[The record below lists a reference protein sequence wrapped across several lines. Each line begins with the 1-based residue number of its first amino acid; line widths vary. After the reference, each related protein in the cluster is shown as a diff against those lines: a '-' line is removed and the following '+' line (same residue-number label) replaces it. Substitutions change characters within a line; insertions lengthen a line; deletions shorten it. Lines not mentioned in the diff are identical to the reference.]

1 MKKPLPSHPLPS
13 LLQDFFCQHLQSQRQ
28 ASPQTI
34 ASYRD
39 TVRLL
44 LAFVQQQLRRPPSQ
58 QSLEDWNVP
67 MVLRFLNY
75 LEESRH
81 NSVRTRNAR
90 LAAIHSFLEYVGQ
103 KLPETLGFTSR
114 LLAIPAKRF
123 DRPLLGY
130 LSKPEIRLLLQ
141 TPSRPTWTDCR
152 NQVLWLLLYNT
163 GARISEIL
171 ALNRQDIQWMPSPT
185 AQIRGKGRK
194 QRRVPLWPKVAAP
207 LKAWLRRLPEAPDT
221 PLLPNRS
228 GKRLSRYGAHKH
240 LQRQIQRLS
249 HQCPSLARSKISP
262 HTLRHTAAMHLLQAG
277 VDITVIALWLGHES
291 PATTHHYIELDLKMK
306 RQCLAKLTK
315 PKHTPKAFK
324 PADSLL
330 KFLQEL

>member
-1 MKKPLPSHPLPS
+1 LPS
-13 LLQDFFCQHLQSQRQ
+13 LLQDFFCEHLQSQRR

-39 TVRLL
+39 AIRLL

-58 QSLEDWNVP
+58 QCLEDWSVP
-67 MVLRFLNY
+67 MVLRFLNH
-75 LEESRH
+75 LEKTRH

-90 LAAIHSFLEYVGQ
+90 LAALHSFLHYVGQ
-103 KLPETLGFTSR
+103 KIPETLGVTSQV
-114 LLAIPAKRF
+114 LAIPAKRF

-141 TPSRPTWTDCR
+141 TPSRATWTQRR
-152 NQVLWLLLYNT
+152 NQMLWLLLYNT

-171 ALNRQDIQWMPSPT
+171 ALNRQDVQWTPSPA
-185 AQIRGKGRK
+185 AQLHGKGRK
-194 QRRVPLWPKVAAP
+194 QRLVPLWPHVAAT
-207 LKAWLRRLPEAPDT
+207 LKQWLRDLPQNPDT

-240 LQRQIQRLS
+240 LQRQMQRLRP
-249 HQCPSLARSKISP
+249 QCPSLVGRKISP

-291 PATTHHYIELDLKMK
+291 PATTHHYVELDLKMK
-306 RQCLAKLTK
+306 RQCLAKLAR
-315 PKHTPKAFK
+315 PKGTLRTFR
-324 PADSLL
+324 PADTLL
-330 KFLQEL
+330 RFLQNL

>member
-1 MKKPLPSHPLPS
+1 
-13 LLQDFFCQHLQSQRQ
+13 LQDFFCQHLQSQRQ

-44 LAFVQQQLRRPPSQ
+44 LGFVQQQLHRPPSQ

-67 MVLRFLNY
+67 MVLGFLNY
-75 LEESRH
+75 LEKTRH

-90 LAAIHSFLEYVGQ
+90 LAALHSFLHYVGQ
-103 KLPETLGFTSR
+103 KLPETLEFTSR

-130 LSKPEIRLLLQ
+130 LSQPEIRLLLQ
-141 TPSRPTWTDCR
+141 SPSRPTWTDTR
-152 NQVLWLLLYNT
+152 NQVLWLLLYHT
-163 GARISEIL
+163 GARLSEIL
-171 ALNRQDIQWMPSPT
+171 ALNRQDLQWRPSPA
-185 AQIRGKGRK
+185 AQLQGKGRK
-194 QRRVPLWPKVAAP
+194 QRLVPLGPKVAAT
-207 LKAWLRRLPEAPDT
+207 LKQWLRGLPQAPET

-228 GKRLSRYGAHKH
+228 GKRLSRYGAYKH
-240 LQRQIQRLS
+240 WQRQVQRLR

-291 PATTHHYIELDLKMK
+291 PATTHHYVELDLKMK
-306 RQCLAKLTK
+306 RQCLAKLAK
-315 PKHTPKAFK
+315 PKSRPKTFK
-324 PADSLL
+324 PGDRLL
-330 KFLQEL
+330 KFLQNL